1 MKKVIS
7 YFKGVVLFMALSL
20 SYVSCS
26 SDNSEDVGGEKVT
39 PSTPEMKT
47 PTPDAGNDLYGIISD
62 GEGKPIVGVVVSDGF
77 RCVSTDSK
85 GFYQMKR
92 NEKAEFVSYSIPS
105 GYKAKSNQF
114 YQSLTNNKEEYDFKL
129 EKLSDNENHFYLIA
143 MADPQVTNNAE
154 ITRFT
159 EETLPDLKAT
169 LASMTL
175 PVYGIC
181 LGDIVN
187 NKMEHLKAMKTL
199 LNSTPMPMF
208 PCIGNH
214 DKDPQTDTSK
224 PRTTKSYTTQF
235 GPLNYSFNRGKVHF
249 ICLDN
254 IIFSNTDDYVAG
266 FSDEQVEWMRQDL
279 QYVPKDHLV
288 ILYYHIPIR
297 DSNAQNRE
305 EILGLLK
312 EYSHVKLMCG
322 HTHYN
327 QNYQVKA
334 PIQVEE
340 RITGAACGAWWHG
353 VICAD
358 GTPNGY
364 EVYEINGN
372 EFVDNYYK
380 STRFDKSYQIRLH
393 HGDSSFGGD
402 FGTFD
407 YALTSDYV
415 VANIWNYDPTWH
427 VGIYEDDQ
435 YMGDMTYRAYKPDAW
450 AGGYMLGTL
459 NRNPQNYSPTSAHEF
474 VYHLH
479 NPKAKIKVVAVD
491 GFGNSYS
498 QTEFINS
505 LNTAETYQ

>member
-1 MKKVIS
+1 MIQKINFLV
-7 YFKGVVLFMALSL
+7 GVVLVMALSL
-20 SYVSCS
+20 FYSSCS
-26 SDNSEDVGGEKVT
+26 GSDDAGEVPGK
-39 PSTPEMKT
+39 PSKPEQT
-47 PTPDAGNDLYGIISD
+47 VIPTPDVGNDLYGVITDKD
-62 GEGKPIVGVVVSDGF
+62 GKSVSGVVVSDGYS
-77 RCVSTDSK
+77 CVVTDAK

-92 NEKAEFVSYSIPS
+92 NNKAEFVNYSIPS

-114 YQSLTNNKEEYDFKL
+114 YQVLKSSKEEYDFQL
-129 EKLSDNENHFYLIA
+129 EKLKDNENHFYLLA

-159 EETLPDLKAT
+159 EETLTDLKAT
-169 LASMTL
+169 LASIQL

-187 NKMEHLKAMKTL
+187 NKMEHMKAMNTL
-199 LNSTPMPMF
+199 LNSTSMPMF
-208 PCIGNH
+208 ACIGNH

-224 PRTTKSYTTQF
+224 PRTTKSYTAQF

-254 IIFSNTDDYVAG
+254 VIFSNTDEYVAG

-279 QYVPKDHLV
+279 QYVPKSDLV
-288 ILYYHIPIR
+288 IVYYHIPIR
-297 DSNAQNRE
+297 ESNVQNRKK
-305 EILGLLK
+305 LLSLLK
-312 EYSHVKLMCG
+312 GYDHVKLMCG

-327 QNYQVKA
+327 QNYQINN
-334 PIQVEE
+334 PIHVEE

-364 EVYEINGN
+364 EMYEINGN

-380 STRFDKSYQIRLH
+380 STRFGKTYQIRLH

-402 FGTFD
+402 FGSFG
-407 YALTSDYV
+407 YSLTSDYV
-415 VANIWNYDPTWH
+415 VANVWNYDPTWN
-427 VGIYEDDQ
+427 VGIYEDGK
-435 YMGDMTYRAYKPDAW
+435 YMGEMTYRAYKPDAW

-459 NRNPQNYSPTSAHEF
+459 NRNPQNYSPTSVHEF
-474 VYHLH
+474 IYKLK
-479 NPKAKIKVVAVD
+479 NPKAQVKVEAVD
-491 GFGNSYS
+491 GWGNVYS
-498 QTEFINS
+498 QTEFIND
-505 LNTAETYQ
+505 LATASEYR

>member
-1 MKKVIS
+1 MM
-7 YFKGVVLFMALSL
+7 GAVLVMALSL
-20 SYVSCS
+20 LNIACS
-26 SDNSEDVGGEKVT
+26 SSSDGIGDGGGNPSPSVT
-39 PSTPEMKT
+39 PVVPK
-47 PTPDAGNDLYGIISD
+47 PDAGNDLYGVVSD
-62 GEGKPIVGVVVSDGF
+62 KEGNPLSGIVVSDGF
-77 RCVSTDSK
+77 QCVSTDAR

-92 NEKAEFVSYSIPS
+92 NAQAEFVNYSIPS

-114 YQSLTNNKEEYDFKL
+114 YQTLKADKEEYNFKL
-129 EKLSDNENHFYLIA
+129 EKLADNENHFYLLAI
-143 MADPQVTNNAE
+143 ADPQVTNNTE

-159 EETLPDLKAT
+159 EETLPDVKAT
-169 LASMTL
+169 LATLSL

-187 NKMEHLKAMKTL
+187 NKMEHMKAMNTL
-199 LNSTPMPMF
+199 LNSTTMPMF
-208 PCIGNH
+208 ACIGNH

-224 PRTTKSYTTQF
+224 PRTTKSYTAQF

-266 FSDEQVEWMRQDL
+266 FTDEQVEWMRQDL
-279 QYVPKDHLV
+279 QYVPKDRLI
-288 ILYYHIPIR
+288 ILYYHIPVR
-297 DSNAQNRE
+297 ESNAQNRE
-305 EILGLLK
+305 EILSLLK
-312 EYSHVKLMCG
+312 GYDHVKLMCG

-327 QNYQVKA
+327 QNYQITS

-372 EFVDNYYK
+372 EFVDNYFK

-393 HGDSSFGGD
+393 RGDTSFGGEY
-402 FGTFD
+402 GSFD

-427 VGIYEDDQ
+427 VSICEDDK
-435 YMGDMTYRAYKPDAW
+435 YMGEMTYRAYKPDAW

-474 VYHLH
+474 IYHLH
-479 NPKAKIKVVAVD
+479 NPQAKVRVEAID
-491 GFGNSYS
+491 GWGNTYS
-498 QTEFINS
+498 QTEFIS
-505 LNTAETYQ
+505 TLSTAEAYQ

>member
-1 MKKVIS
+1 MKKQLLHSV
-7 YFKGVVLFMALSL
+7 GVVLVMALSL
-20 SYVSCS
+20 CLGSCS
-26 SDNSEDVGGEKVT
+26 SSSDDVSGDGGK
-39 PSTPEMKT
+39 PSKSNTDT
-47 PTPDAGNDLYGIISD
+47 PTPDAGNDLYGVVTDKD
-62 GEGKPIVGVVVSDGF
+62 GNPVSGVVVSDGF
-77 RCVSTDSK
+77 ACVATDSR

-92 NEKAEFVSYSIPS
+92 NDKAEFVNYSIPA

-114 YQSLTNNKEEYDFKL
+114 YQKLTSAKEYDFKL
-129 EKLSDNENHFYLIA
+129 EKLADNENHFYLVA
-143 MADPQVTNNAE
+143 VADPQVTNNTE

-169 LASMTL
+169 LASMQL

-187 NKMEHLKAMKTL
+187 NKMEHMRAMKTL
-199 LNSTPMPMF
+199 LNSTTMPMF
-208 PCIGNH
+208 ACIGNH

-224 PRTTKSYTTQF
+224 PRTTDTYTSQF

-254 IIFSNTDDYVAG
+254 IVFSNSDDYVAG

-279 QYVPKDHLV
+279 QFVPKSDLV
-288 ILYYHIPIR
+288 IVYYHIPIR
-297 DSNAQNRE
+297 ENAEVNNRE
-305 EILGLLK
+305 QILSLLK
-312 EYSHVKLMCG
+312 DYPHVKLMCG

-327 QNYQVKA
+327 QNYQIKS
-334 PIQVEE
+334 PISVEE

-380 STRFDKSYQIRLH
+380 STRFDRSFQIRLH
-393 HGDSSFGGD
+393 RGDASFGGD
-402 FGTFD
+402 FGSYD
-407 YALTSDYV
+407 YNLTSDYV
-415 VANIWNYDPTWH
+415 VANIWNYDPSWR
-427 VGIYEDDQ
+427 VGIYENDE
-435 YMGDMTYRAYKPDAW
+435 YMGEMTYRAYKPDAW
-450 AGGYMLGTL
+450 AGGYMLGVL
-459 NRNPQNYSPTSAHEF
+459 NRNPQNYSPTAAHEF
-474 VYHLH
+474 IYKLR
-479 NPKAKIKVVAVD
+479 NPKAKVKVTAID

-498 QTEFINS
+498 QTAFIED
-505 LNTAETYQ
+505 LTTAGQYQ